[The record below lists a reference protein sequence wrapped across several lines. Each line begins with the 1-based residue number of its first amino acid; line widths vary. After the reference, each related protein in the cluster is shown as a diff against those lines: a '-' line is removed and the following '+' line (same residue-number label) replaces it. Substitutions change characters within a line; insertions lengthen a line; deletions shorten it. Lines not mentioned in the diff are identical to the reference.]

1 MSQIDSPLIEGPT
14 AGILIVGPEDL
25 GKRVADLMAERE
37 YSVQTAAADELVQ
50 ELKVHDYDL
59 VVLDLSGTRQEED
72 PLVDQVLEVQS
83 WLSVV
88 VMKDGSG
95 ESGLESLN
103 QGVYFYL
110 AHSVRSKTLEWV
122 LKKGVERSRLL
133 AENATLRI
141 QTLSD
146 DLTETYNRRYLDI
159 TLDEELER
167 ASRYGRA
174 FSILFIDLNH
184 LKEINDRYGHLSGS
198 KVIQRV
204 AGVLQAQL
212 RRCDKIFRF
221 GGDEF
226 VVTLPE
232 TDAEQA
238 SWVVRRLG
246 DALNRDEIQLP
257 EGKDIIMTAAFG
269 IATYPFD
276 GTNREELI
284 QYADE
289 AMYRCKTEMHKT
301 GAGS

>member
-1 MSQIDSPLIEGPT
+1 MSQIGSLRIEDRT

-37 YSVQTAAADELVQ
+37 YSVQMAAADELVQ
-50 ELKVHDYDL
+50 ELKTHDYDL
-59 VVLDLSGTRQEED
+59 VVLDLSGTRQEEG

-95 ESGLESLN
+95 EAGLESLD

-133 AENATLRI
+133 AENATLRN

-184 LKEINDRYGHLSGS
+184 LKAINDRYGHLSGS

-212 RRCDKIFRF
+212 RRYDKIFRF

-289 AMYRCKTEMHKT
+289 AMYRRKTEMHKT

>member
-1 MSQIDSPLIEGPT
+1 
-14 AGILIVGPEDL
+14 
-25 GKRVADLMAERE
+25 
-37 YSVQTAAADELVQ
+37 
-50 ELKVHDYDL
+50 
-59 VVLDLSGTRQEED
+59 
-72 PLVDQVLEVQS
+72 
-83 WLSVV
+83 
-88 VMKDGSG
+88 MKAGSG
-95 ESGLESLN
+95 ESGLESRN
-103 QGVYFYL
+103 QGVYLYL

-174 FSILFIDLNH
+174 FSILFIDFNH

-212 RRCDKIFRF
+212 RRVAKIFRF

-232 TDAEQA
+232 ADAEQA

-289 AMYRCKTEMHKT
+289 AMYRRKTEMHKT
-301 GAGS
+301 GGGWAAGGRLLPTGPPDAARAMTSSPPWRCPPVV